1 MPFLLNSIVQPEES
15 PAGPIPD
22 ITAVSNLHRIPSSGC
37 ASEREPGFRLVSQNV
52 GSQARRRRRQRCRHS
67 ATSVKRSPSWTRIA
81 WPASPTRSLL
91 LLLRVCASRSKTL
104 LSNSQATQAL
114 SNALEFVNRNFEV
127 DAERDYIMTVICEAC
142 TFQGSPTETIKVLEV
157 KEAAFMC
164 LGRIAE
170 LYYEKIA

>member
-1 MPFLLNSIVQPEES
+1 MREQEQ
-15 PAGPIPD
+15 
-22 ITAVSNLHRIPSSGC
+22 NLAIKL
-37 ASEREPGFRLVSQNV
+37 A
-52 GSQARRRRRQRCRHS
+52 
-67 ATSVKRSPSWTRIA
+67 
-81 WPASPTRSLL
+81 
-91 LLLRVCASRSKTL
+91 
-104 LSNSQATQAL
+104 ATQAL

-170 LYYEKIA
+170 LYYEKLPNYISAVLEMTLAAISTQPDVVARAAIGFWHEVCDVEYEMLEDED